1 MATEVMPEKT
11 IDLSSVLQLGRIEK
25 TKEVFKGVSITL
37 QTLSASHQQKILAA
51 LPSDTQDAL
60 GRYATLQ
67 IETLAAA
74 TVAMNGVKA
83 DYASWKPMYAEMQS
97 RVLQEVYSFYVEL
110 VEEQNSV
117 VDSLKKT

>member
-11 IDLSSVLQLGRIEK
+11 VDLSSVLQLGRIEK
-25 TKEVFKGVSITL
+25 TKEVFKGLSITL

-51 LPSDTQDAL
+51 LPTDNQDAL

-83 DYASWKPMYAEMQS
+83 DYASWKTMYSDMQS

-117 VDSLKKT
+117 MDSLKKT

>member
-1 MATEVMPEKT
+1 MTTEVVPEKT
-11 IDLSSVLQLGRIEK
+11 VDLSSILQLGRIEK
-25 TKEVFKGVSITL
+25 TKEVFKGLALTL

-67 IETLAAA
+67 IETLASA

-83 DYASWKPMYAEMQS
+83 DVAVWKKMYSEMQN
-97 RVLQEVYSFYVEL
+97 RVLQEIYSFYVEL

-117 VDSLKKT
+117 MDSLKKT

>member
-1 MATEVMPEKT
+1 MTTEVVPAKT
-11 IDLSSVLQLGRIEK
+11 VDLNSILQLGRIEK
-25 TKEVFKGVSITL
+25 TKEVFKGLSITL

-51 LPSDTQDAL
+51 LPSDNSDAL

-67 IETLAAA
+67 IETLASA

-83 DYASWKPMYAEMQS
+83 DYANWKTMYSEMQS
-97 RVLQEVYSFYVEL
+97 RVLQEIYSFYIEL

-117 VDSLKKT
+117 MDSLKKT

>member
-11 IDLSSVLQLGRIEK
+11 VDLSSVLQLGRIEK
-25 TKEVFKGVSITL
+25 TKEVFKGLSITL

-51 LPSDTQDAL
+51 LPSDNQDAL

-83 DYASWKPMYAEMQS
+83 DYASWKTMYSDMQS
-97 RVLQEVYSFYVEL
+97 RVLQEVYTFYVEL

-117 VDSLKKT
+117 MDSLKKT

>member
-1 MATEVMPEKT
+1 MTTEVVPEKT
-11 IDLSSVLQLGRIEK
+11 VDLSSILQLGRIEK
-25 TKEVFKGVSITL
+25 TKEVFKGVALTL

-67 IETLAAA
+67 IETLASA

-83 DYASWKPMYAEMQS
+83 DYVTWKKMYSEMQN
-97 RVLQEVYSFYVEL
+97 RVLQEIYSFYVEL

-117 VDSLKKT
+117 MDSLKKN

>member
-11 IDLSSVLQLGRIEK
+11 VDLSSVLQLGRIEK
-25 TKEVFKGVSITL
+25 TKEVFKGLSITL

-51 LPSDTQDAL
+51 LPTDNQDAL

-67 IETLAAA
+67 IETLASA

-83 DYASWKPMYAEMQS
+83 DYASWKSMYSEMQS

-117 VDSLKKT
+117 MDSLKKT